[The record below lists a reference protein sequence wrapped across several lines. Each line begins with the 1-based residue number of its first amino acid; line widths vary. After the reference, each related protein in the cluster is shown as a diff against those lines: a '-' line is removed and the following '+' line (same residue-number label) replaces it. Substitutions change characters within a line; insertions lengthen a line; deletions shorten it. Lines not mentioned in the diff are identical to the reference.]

1 MTSRSGPLN
10 ELWLYFWRDLL
21 IARTYRSPFIF
32 DAVQALFGATMFF
45 YAARFV
51 DSPQLQSALPQP
63 GGGYFAFALVGFVF
77 FDYLSV
83 AMDTF
88 DTSLM
93 EARDSGT
100 LEHLLVTQTSLPA
113 MLAGSAIYPFLATT
127 LRIAIYFAWGALLFH
142 FPLGSANW
150 ISVLAVLAA
159 SLLAFSG
166 LGVLSAAYLLLF
178 KRGDPAKWLLVGL
191 WGIAGGMLFP
201 VSILPNWLQVVAAL
215 NPMTFALDAMRA
227 ALLGGAG
234 LAQVLHSIEILLLF
248 ALVLLPVSVLVFSW
262 TLNRTKT
269 TGTLSHR

>member
-1 MTSRSGPLN
+1 MNLWR

-32 DAVQALFGATMFF
+32 DIIQALFGATMFF

-51 DSPQLQSALPQP
+51 DSPQLQNLLPQP
-63 GGGYFAFALVGFVF
+63 GGYFAFALVGFVF

-100 LEHLLVTQTSLPA
+100 LEHLLVTQTSLPL
-113 MLAGSAIYPFLATT
+113 MLAGSSIYPFVSTT
-127 LRIAIYFAWGALLFH
+127 LRIAVYFLWGALLFH
-142 FPLGSANW
+142 FPLGAANW
-150 ISVLAVLAA
+150 VSVFAVLLAA
-159 SLLAFSG
+159 LLAFAG
-166 LGVLSAAYLLLF
+166 LGVLSASYLLLF
-178 KRGDPAKWLLVGL
+178 KRGNPAKWLLIGL

-201 VSILPNWLQVVAAL
+201 VTILPDWLQIVAKL
-215 NPMTFALDAMRA
+215 NPMTHALDAMRA
-227 ALLGGAG
+227 ALLSGAR
-234 LAQVLHSIEILLLF
+234 LSQLLPSIEMLLLF
-248 ALVLLPVSVLVFSW
+248 AVVLLPVSVLVFSW
-262 TLNRTKT
+262 TLNRTKR

>member
-1 MTSRSGPLN
+1 MSRWG

-21 IARTYRSPFIF
+21 IAKTYRSPFIF
-32 DAVQALFGATMFF
+32 DLIQALIGATMFF

-51 DSPQLQSALPQP
+51 DSPQLRNSLPQA
-63 GGGYFAFALVGFVF
+63 GGYFAFALVGFIF

-88 DTSLM
+88 DQSLI

-100 LEHLLVTQTSLPA
+100 LEHLLVTQTSLPV
-113 MLAGSAIYPFLATT
+113 MLAGSAIYPFLITT
-127 LRIAIYFAWGALLFH
+127 IRIGVYILWGALLFH

-150 ISVLAVLAA
+150 LSVIAVLAA

-166 LGVLSAAYLLLF
+166 LGILSASYLLLF
-178 KRGDPAKWLLVGL
+178 KRGNPAKWLLVGL

-201 VSILPNWLQVVAAL
+201 VSILPDWLQFVAKL
-215 NPMTFALDAMRA
+215 NPMTHALNAMRA
-227 ALLGGAG
+227 ALLGDATISQLFSPIG
-234 LAQVLHSIEILLLF
+234 ILLVF
-248 ALVLLPVSVLVFSW
+248 AAVLLPLSILVFSW
-262 TLNRTKT
+262 TLNRTKA